1 MVDFAADDGDDHH
14 QLLMMVIIIISFD
27 GGHHLQFLQQ
37 GKGRLS
43 LKPATHIL
51 SLFFAIQK
59 CINDDENDGEKGG
72 ENNGENNDDN
82 DCGGD
87 DTDDGHWLELSDR
100 HRSLTCLLLV

>member
-14 QLLMMVIIIISFD
+14 QLLMMVMIIIIISFD

-51 SLFFAIQK
+51 SPFFAIQK
-59 CINDDENDGEKGG
+59 CINDDENDD
-72 ENNGENNDDN
+72 ENNGENN
-82 DCGGD
+82 CGGD
-87 DTDDGHWLELSDR
+87 DADDGHWLELSDR

>member
-14 QLLMMVIIIISFD
+14 QLLMMVIIIIIISFD

-51 SLFFAIQK
+51 PFFAIQK
-59 CINDDENDGEKGG
+59 CINDDENDGENDD
-72 ENNGENNDDN
+72 ENDDDN
-82 DCGGD
+82 DGD
-87 DTDDGHWLELSDR
+87 DADDGHWLELSDR
-100 HRSLTCLLLV
+100 HRSLTCLLPV

>member
-14 QLLMMVIIIISFD
+14 QLLMMVIIIIIISFD

-51 SLFFAIQK
+51 SLFSAIQK
-59 CINDDENDGEKGG
+59 CINDDENGG
-72 ENNGENNDDN
+72 ENDDGNDDGN

-87 DTDDGHWLELSDR
+87 DADDGHWLELSDR